1 MPRLDLGLVFVS
13 DSSSVGLFSYLV
25 QGKECIA
32 QRAFTEQER
41 AESSTYRELLAFVET
56 WTNRQVL
63 ARFRGFTVAHYTD
76 NKGLASIICKGS
88 SNPKSELQPLIIQ
101 AI

>member
-1 MPRLDLGLVFVS
+1 MPRLDLGLVFSKLTDLAPFELSWWKDNIKFLSKYPINESPIGLVSGFSFAS
-13 DSSSVGLFSYLV
+13 DSSSVGLYSYLV

-56 WTNRQVL
+56 
-63 ARFRGFTVAHYTD
+63 
-76 NKGLASIICKGS
+76 
-88 SNPKSELQPLIIQ
+88 
-101 AI
+101 